1 MVASRRS
8 EAYDD
13 LGGQKSDIPL
23 TPGQED
29 ALYSQGLGNKMLRQ
43 KVERRQR
50 RDAKAAEDAERFSP
64 VQQAINRAGLE
75 VARKAIRGVTDEGIS
90 DTELAYR
97 TTDRIAH
104 GRDVAVKESE
114 ITPMTASEKAF
125 IGFEQGE
132 ELYIPRPLLPDS
144 DQPLLFD
151 EEVQLGVKETESER
165 SFVDIEALEAIMKA
179 LSVYKQ
185 VVHAEEKNSS
195 SGQVLDGMKS
205 NADKAIREAYPYFD
219 RLLNVWLLKQQGYTT
234 DQIGHM
240 RYEMIK
246 KFKKFA
252 NETTSTERKAFIE
265 ELKKSQTN

>member
-13 LGGQKSDIPL
+13 LGGQRSDIPL
-23 TPGQED
+23 TPDQED
-29 ALYSQGLGNKMLRQ
+29 ALYSQGLGNETLRQ
-43 KVERRQR
+43 RVERRKS

-64 VQQAINRAGLE
+64 TQQAINRAGLE
-75 VARKAIRGVTDEGIS
+75 AARKAIRSVTDEGIS
-90 DTELAYR
+90 DAELARR

-104 GRDVAVKESE
+104 GRDVPVKESE
-114 ITPMTASEKAF
+114 IVPMTPSEKAF

-132 ELYIPRPLLPDS
+132 ELYIPRPLSPDS
-144 DQPLLFD
+144 DQPSLFD
-151 EEVQLGVKETESER
+151 EEVQLGVKETESKR

-185 VVHAEEKNSS
+185 VAHAEEKNNS
-195 SGQVLDGMKS
+195 SGQVLDSMKS

-234 DQIGHM
+234 NQIGHR

-246 KFKKFA
+246 NFKKFA
-252 NETTSTERKAFIE
+252 NETTSAEREALIE
-265 ELKKSQTN
+265 ELRESQTN